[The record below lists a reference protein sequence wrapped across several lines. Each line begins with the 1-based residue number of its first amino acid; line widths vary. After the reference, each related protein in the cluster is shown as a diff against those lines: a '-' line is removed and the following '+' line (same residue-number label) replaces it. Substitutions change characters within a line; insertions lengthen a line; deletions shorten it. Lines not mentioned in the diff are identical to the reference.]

1 MTRATTRVRTRIRAR
16 VLTTI
21 REQGLA
27 ADGDHVVAAVSG
39 GADSL
44 CLLHVLHDLQTTVG
58 FHLTAATFDHG
69 LRGADGAADAAYVV
83 DVCAQ
88 WGIVCHAGRAV
99 EPLAERAAG
108 VGLEAAA
115 RRARYEFL
123 MSVCLQVGA
132 DRAATG
138 HHADDQA
145 ETVLLRLLRGSGL
158 TGIAGMAFAAPL
170 PYAPGLR
177 LIRPLLRLRRSDCD
191 AYCAA
196 IGVTPRED
204 ATNRDRERLRN
215 QIRWE
220 VLPMLRAINPQIETA
235 LGSLAEI
242 AAVDDG
248 FIQAALLRATP
259 DEISDD
265 AGITLPRRSFRALP
279 DALRRRWIASAARRL
294 TGDEGAAISH
304 DRVLAADALARRGR
318 TGQIALL
325 GDGLRLRL
333 TPTTIVM
340 ERWLG
345 SSLSPT
351 AMGDDDQS

>member
-1 MTRATTRVRTRIRAR
+1 MTRATTRAQTRIRAR
-16 VLTTI
+16 VLNTI

-27 ADGDHVVAAVSG
+27 ATGDHIVAAVSG

-44 CLLHVLHDLQTTVG
+44 CLLHILHDLQTTVG
-58 FHLTAATFDHG
+58 YHLTAATFDHG
-69 LRGADGAADAAYVV
+69 LRGAEGAADAAFVV
-83 DVCAQ
+83 DRCAQ
-88 WGIVCHAGRAV
+88 WGIACHAGRAS
-99 EPLAERAAG
+99 EPLAERTTG
-108 VGLEAAA
+108 IGLEAAA

-158 TGIAGMAFAAPL
+158 TGIAGMAFDSPL
-170 PYAPGLR
+170 PYAPDLR
-177 LIRPLLRLRRSDCD
+177 LIRPLLTLRRSDCD

-196 IGVTPRED
+196 IGLTPRDD
-204 ATNRDRERLRN
+204 ASNRDRERLRN
-215 QIRWE
+215 QIRLD
-220 VLPMLRAINPQIETA
+220 VLPLLRTINPQIESA

-242 AAVDDG
+242 AAVDDA
-248 FIQAALLRATP
+248 FIHAALLHATP
-259 DEISDD
+259 DEIRDEV
-265 AGITLPRRSFRALP
+265 GIALPRRSFRALP

-294 TGDEGAAISH
+294 IGDDGAGVSH
-304 DRVLAADALARRGR
+304 DRVLAADALARRGG

-325 GDGLRLRL
+325 GAGLRLRL
-333 TPTTIVM
+333 TSTAVVV

-345 SSLSPT
+345 SRADS
-351 AMGDDDQS
+351 AGDDDQP